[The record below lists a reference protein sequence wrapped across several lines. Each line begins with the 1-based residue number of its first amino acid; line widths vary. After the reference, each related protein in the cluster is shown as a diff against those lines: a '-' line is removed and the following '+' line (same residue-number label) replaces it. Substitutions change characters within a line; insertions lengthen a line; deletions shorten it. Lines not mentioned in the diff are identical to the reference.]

1 MTNNLARF
9 ETTGRDL
16 IAAVQLGPGPA
27 LEAAMNQ
34 LGSLVDK
41 SGRSRV
47 SRSELHRLAKRL
59 VENCQPSMQLEV
71 LWLLARHPS
80 LAARAICAYG
90 LAYTWAQEGS
100 LKLAGKLSQD
110 RSLDLQTH
118 LTQSLLKLSPEHK
131 RGLSL
136 EWQTSPHPGQRA
148 IAARLAASHNPTQAL
163 EMLTSMS
170 RDDDGRV
177 RESTVEALVD
187 LASDRAN
194 EVMQFLQSWAK
205 ESDKH
210 KLWVMTRVL
219 SRSPLNRELQSAI
232 AILGGLSEM
241 IAVDKDVRR
250 WTVGVL
256 RALARQHRNLPVQK
270 ALSHW
275 LAGGD
280 EILADVATEA
290 LRRIA

>member
-1 MTNNLARF
+1 MGNNPAGF
-9 ETTGRDL
+9 ESTGRDL

-47 SRSELHRLAKRL
+47 SRSELHRLAKRM
-59 VENCQPSMQLEV
+59 VENCQPSMRLEV

-80 LAARAICAYG
+80 LTARAICAYG

-100 LKLAGKLSQD
+100 LKLAGKLS
-110 RSLDLQTH
+110 RYPSLDLQTH
-118 LTQSLLKLSPEHK
+118 LTQSLLELSPEHK
-131 RGLSL
+131 RELSL
-136 EWQTSPHPGQRA
+136 EWQASPHPGQRA
-148 IAARLAASHNPTQAL
+148 IAARLAASHNHNQAL

-170 RDDDGRV
+170 SDDDARV
-177 RESTVEALVD
+177 RESTAEALVD

-194 EVMQFLQSWAK
+194 EVMQSLQSWVK
-205 ESDKH
+205 EADKH
-210 KLWVMTRVL
+210 KLWVMARVL
-219 SRSPLNRELQSAI
+219 SRSPLNRDLQSVI
-232 AILGGLSEM
+232 AVLEGLSEA
-241 IAVDKDVRR
+241 IAADKDVRR

-256 RALARQHRNLPVQK
+256 RALARQHRNLVVQE

-275 LAGGD
+275 LKGGD